1 MSHAATPSD
10 TPNVV
15 VSNPTARKVIGAALY
30 TLALLSGIAS
40 IVLGFWP
47 ELASIEPDPS
57 RVIATVNAIVS
68 LLAGAFGF
76 VVTIPNVPKG

>member
-1 MSHAATPSD
+1 MTDPQATL

-15 VSNPTARKVIGAALY
+15 IPNGNARYIIGAGLY
-30 TLALLSGIAS
+30 VISLIAGAAS

-47 ELASIEPDPS
+47 ELASLEPDPA

-68 LLAGAFGF
+68 LLAGAFGIT
-76 VVTIPNVPKG
+76 VTLPNVPRS

>member
-1 MSHAATPSD
+1 MTHVAPASE

-15 VSNPTARKVIGAALY
+15 ISNPNARKIVGGILY
-30 TLALLSGIAS
+30 GLSLLSGIGS

-47 ELASIEPDPS
+47 ELSSIEPDPA
-57 RVIATVNAIVS
+57 RVIATVNAVVS

-76 VVTIPNVPKG
+76 VVTIPNVPGK